1 MNLKRV
7 KKINMSTCPPGYPYQ
22 QPPQYSTQRYIR
34 SLPTPSEPAGPP
46 YQDRYPGY
54 GPPERPYP
62 APHSTP
68 PYSYLPHYDTR
79 GRHGPYPGP
88 QPYPSQR
95 DDMVRMSPAPLDV
108 PPNHLYH
115 QEQVT
120 RERYPPEGYYPTG
133 AQPQSMRS
141 NVRVSLVSPQS
152 VIFLCVY
159 VCGQQPR
166 YVDFWF
172 RPTVKPYSTCLKS

>member
-1 MNLKRV
+1 
-7 KKINMSTCPPGYPYQ
+7 MSFPPRLTGYPYQ
-22 QPPQYSTQRYIR
+22 QPTQYAPQRYIR
-34 SLPTPSEPAGPP
+34 NPPPPSEPAGPP
-46 YQDRYPGY
+46 YQDPYPDY
-54 GPPERPYP
+54 GPPDRPYP
-62 APHSTP
+62 APHSGP
-68 PYSYLPHYDTR
+68 PFSYPPPSHYDTR